1 MIKITK
7 LHKEQN
13 GIASIIIVTAVIS
26 VIILIVTGFAGI
38 IRREQRQ
45 ALDQQLSVQ
54 ARYAAESVINDIIAD
69 FRNDPTYALLQDV
82 SEGCQDNYV
91 GETFPDAGA
100 DQIYTTCVIVNPTPS
115 VLAYDEIST
124 NDSTLIW
131 LDPGFQA
138 VDKLIITWEKPL
150 PGGGECLTSNYDELP
165 TNINGDQVGMIR
177 FDLTKVKGPSPLDVF
192 TRDGLRKSNFGGV
205 LYPRQGGTASADYS
219 TDSNDNPAVF
229 GTCGGDDSP
238 EIVSTKMKAHAIID
252 VPNNQD
258 RYILRL
264 QGIYKGSQVK
274 VIGTA
279 WSPISGV
286 GDSEPITFSDN
297 QLSIEAT
304 VRVGD
309 IVQRVQVRVSAG
321 SPPSDILPDAAVH
334 STGGVCKLT
343 VVYQGSSLP
352 NYCPGSSLPPSP

>member
-131 LDPGFQA
+131 LDPGFRV

-150 PGGGECLTSNYDELP
+150 PGGGECLTSNYNELP
-165 TNINGDQVGMIR
+165 TSIGGDQIGMIR
-177 FDLTKVKGPSPLDVF
+177 FDLTRVNGPGPLDVF
-192 TRDGLRKSNFGGV
+192 TRDGLRTSNFGGV

-219 TDSNDNPAVF
+219 TDSDDNPAVF
-229 GTCGGDDSP
+229 GTCGETPPPVVSP
-238 EIVSTKMKAHAIID
+238 PMKAHAIID
-252 VPNNQD
+252 VPNTLD

-274 VIGTA
+274 VIGTEYN
-279 WSPISGV
+279 PVIP
-286 GDSEPITFSDN
+286 DSDTIPFSDN
-297 QLSIEAT
+297 QISIEVT

-309 IVQRVQVRVSAG
+309 IVQRVQARVSAG

-343 VVYQGSSLP
+343 EAYDGYFN
-352 NYCPGSSLPPSP
+352 NYCLGSSLPPSP